1 MSIKTKYIITY
12 ISILVPIIAIIGFFS
27 IGTDAP
33 MRNFIVIISLVLLL
47 ERICLRMEKILF
59 SYYYK
64 KYLSVLNKE
73 LNPEKFLKLTETEY
87 KSSRNRKYKN
97 YMKINYVKGYLA
109 LNEIQKAYNYLMLI
123 DLSDKKYGL
132 PQDMRPI
139 YYYNMALVLYNS
151 GKKDEAIKAYEKNI
165 LPYKDSLSQNR
176 KNREMRKSI
185 RFLETFLFNENDNE
199 KMIQG
204 LTESLENVKIRKNI
218 IERKYFLA
226 IYKERNGNMEEAEKL
241 YKEVVKKG
249 NKLHIAGEAKK
260 KLENLNNS
268 RNMDKTDSTTDSI
281 KETDENNQN
290 ERSQTVDI
298 DEKGIDKIEL
308 KG

>member
-1 MSIKTKYIITY
+1 
-12 ISILVPIIAIIGFFS
+12 
-27 IGTDAP
+27 
-33 MRNFIVIISLVLLL
+33 
-47 ERICLRMEKILF
+47 
-59 SYYYK
+59 
-64 KYLSVLNKE
+64 
-73 LNPEKFLKLTETEY
+73 
-87 KSSRNRKYKN
+87 
-97 YMKINYVKGYLA
+97 MKINYVKGYLA
-109 LNEIQKAYNYLMLI
+109 LNEVQKAYNYLMLI

-249 NKLHIAGEAKK
+249 NRLHIAGEAKK

-290 ERSQTVDI
+290 ESSQTVDI

-308 KG
+308 KGQ

>member
-1 MSIKTKYIITY
+1 MFRRLNDNRLKEIIVCNYKAKSKNKYNWG
-12 ISILVPIIAIIGFFS
+12 ISV
-27 IGTDAP
+27 
-33 MRNFIVIISLVLLL
+33 
-47 ERICLRMEKILF
+47 
-59 SYYYK
+59 Y
-64 KYLSVLNKE
+64 
-73 LNPEKFLKLTETEY
+73 
-87 KSSRNRKYKN
+87 
-97 YMKINYVKGYLA
+97 
-109 LNEIQKAYNYLMLI
+109 
-123 DLSDKKYGL
+123 
-132 PQDMRPI
+132 
-139 YYYNMALVLYNS
+139 
-151 GKKDEAIKAYEKNI
+151 
-165 LPYKDSLSQNR
+165 
-176 KNREMRKSI
+176 
-185 RFLETFLFNENDNE
+185 NENDNE

-249 NKLHIAGEAKK
+249 NRLHIAGEAKK

-290 ERSQTVDI
+290 ESSQTVDI

-308 KG
+308 KGQ